1 MPTLQNNALFIHFL
15 WPPFA
20 THYNFSTHLLLSQ
33 KKNKKKMTAFDSK
46 FNLTWST
53 IYFQAYKFKII
64 YQTHAYLYNP
74 SNSMPSWNFQHL
86 SPNRKILNDYKEFDF
101 NLHGIVIY
109 VLTANCRTVMWP
121 RTDYIFVTCTRP
133 FCSALICC
141 YVI

>member
-33 KKNKKKMTAFDSK
+33 KKIKMTAFDSK
-46 FNLTWST
+46 FNLAWST
-53 IYFQAYKFKII
+53 IYFQAYKFKINI
-64 YQTHAYLYNP
+64 KRTLFCTILLTVCHHVI
-74 SNSMPSWNFQHL
+74 SNTSI
-86 SPNRKILNDYKEFDF
+86 SPNRKISNDYKEFDF
-101 NLHGIVIY
+101 NLHGFVIY